1 MQKGNMFMKHAKKL
15 ASLLLAMLMALAM
28 ATTAFAADHTYEIYQ
43 IFTGDYHKGILSN
56 VKWGQNGTGTK
67 GEAVADEII
76 KELEKV
82 ANEPSDT
89 AKLAVIN
96 KYANLSSAAYKTGS
110 ATTYGNLPNGYYL
123 VKDEDNT
130 VTGNDFYTLYIV
142 QVVNGTLTFSP
153 KGDVPE
159 TEKKIVEGEE
169 RVDVNEASI
178 GDTVSYEITGTMPT
192 NIDQYNTFY
201 YEFTDTLSAG
211 LTYKSDITVKI
222 GNQDVTKYF
231 YKNAVTAADTGITT
245 ITVSIQDL
253 LALKKLGNV
262 EINKDTVVTV
272 TYSAILNEKAVIADA
287 GNPNDVSLKYSNDPN
302 KSGEGSTTPPSENP
316 GEPSP
321 THPTGE
327 TPKDKV
333 VTYTTELS
341 ILKKDEKNAILPGA
355 QFTLTGEGVNVV
367 LVTTEKFTE
376 DTNGDYWKLKD
387 GTYTKTEPTIGGE
400 EDNSADY
407 DNTTTKY
414 SKTTELVAKGNGKTE
429 SNVVGAVDSVTGIVT
444 FTGLGAGTY
453 TITETKTPDGYNT
466 IAPVTFTLTFNAE
479 TKTFVSD
486 NENIVVG
493 ADNKLGTTI
502 INKAGAKLPS
512 TGGMGTP
519 LLYVIGSVLVVGAAV
534 LLIVKKRMG
543 AEK

>member
-1 MQKGNMFMKHAKKL
+1 MKHAKKL
-15 ASLLLAMLMALAM
+15 ASLLLAMLMAFAM
-28 ATTAFAADHTYEIYQ
+28 ATTAFAAGHTYEIYQ
-43 IFTGDYHKGILSN
+43 IFTGDYHNGILSN

-76 KELEKV
+76 EELEKV
-82 ANEPSDT
+82 AKATSDT

-110 ATTYGNLPNGYYL
+110 ATTYEGLPNGYYL

-153 KGDVPE
+153 KGDVPK

-222 GNQDVTKYF
+222 GDQDVTNYF
-231 YKNAVTAADTGITT
+231 YKNADTAADTGITT

-253 LALKKLGNV
+253 LALEKLGTV

-272 TYSAILNEKAVIADA
+272 TYSAILNEKAVIAGD

-302 KSGEGSTTPPSENP
+302 NSGEGSTTPPSENP
-316 GEPSP
+316 EKPSL

-327 TPKDKV
+327 TPKDEV

-341 ILKKDEKNAILPGA
+341 ILKNDEKNAILPGA
-355 QFTLTGEGVNVV
+355 KFTLTGEGVNVV

-387 GTYTKTEPTIGGE
+387 GTYTKTEPTT
-400 EDNSADY
+400 NSADY
-407 DNTTTKY
+407 DSTTTKY
-414 SKTTELVAKGNGKTE
+414 RKTNELVAKGNGKTE
-429 SNVVGAVDSVTGIVT
+429 TSVVGAVDSETGMVT

-493 ADNKLGTTI
+493 DDNKLDTTI
-502 INKAGAKLPS
+502 INKSGATLPS
-512 TGGMGTP
+512 TGGMGTT
-519 LLYVIGSVLVVGAAV
+519 LLYVIGSILVVGAAV

>member
-1 MQKGNMFMKHAKKL
+1 MKHAKKL
-15 ASLLLAMLMALAM
+15 ASLLLAMLMAFAM
-28 ATTAFAADHTYEIYQ
+28 ATTAFAAGHTYEIYQ
-43 IFTGDYHKGILSN
+43 IFTGDYHNGILSN

-76 KELEKV
+76 EELEKV
-82 ANEPSDT
+82 AKATSDT

-110 ATTYGNLPNGYYL
+110 ATTYEGLPNGYYL

-153 KGDVPE
+153 KGDVPK

-222 GNQDVTKYF
+222 GDQDVTKYF
-231 YKNAVTAADTGITT
+231 YKNADTAADTGITT

-253 LALKKLGNV
+253 LALEKLGTV

-302 KSGEGSTTPPSENP
+302 NSGEGSTTPPSENP
-316 GEPSP
+316 EKPSP
-321 THPTGE
+321 THPTGA
-327 TPKDKV
+327 TPKDEV

-341 ILKKDEKNAILPGA
+341 ILKNDEQNAILPGA
-355 QFTLTGEGVNVV
+355 EFTLTGNGVNVV

-387 GTYTKTEPTIGGE
+387 GTYTKTQPIIGGE
-400 EDNSADY
+400 ADNSADY

-429 SNVVGAVDSVTGIVT
+429 TSVVGAVDSETGTVT

-453 TITETKTPDGYNT
+453 TIKETKTPDGYNT
-466 IAPVTFTLTFNAE
+466 IAPVTFTLTFNAG
-479 TKTFVSD
+479 TKTFVVSD
-486 NENIVVG
+486 NEKIVVG
-493 ADNKLGTTI
+493 ADNKLDTTI
-502 INKAGAKLPS
+502 INKAGATLPS
-512 TGGMGTP
+512 TGGMGTT

>member
-1 MQKGNMFMKHAKKL
+1 MKYAKKL
-15 ASLLLAMLMALAM
+15 ASLLLAMLMAFAM
-28 ATTAFAADHTYEIYQ
+28 ATTAFAAGHTYEIYQ
-43 IFTGDYHKGILSN
+43 IFTGDYHNGILSN

-67 GEAVADEII
+67 GEAVEDEII
-76 KELEKV
+76 EKLEKV
-82 ANEPSDT
+82 ANETSDT

-110 ATTYGNLPNGYYL
+110 ATTYEGLPNGYYL

-153 KGDVPE
+153 KGDVPK

-222 GNQDVTKYF
+222 GDQDVTNYF
-231 YKNAVTAADTGITT
+231 YKNADTAADTGITT

-253 LALKKLGNV
+253 LALKNLDNV

-272 TYSAILNEKAVIADA
+272 TYSAILNKKAVIADA

-302 KSGEGSTTPPSENP
+302 NSGKGSTTPPSENP

-341 ILKKDEKNAILPGA
+341 ILKNDEKNAILPGA
-355 QFTLTGEGVNVV
+355 QFTLTGNGVNVV

-387 GTYTKTEPTIGGE
+387 GTYTKTEPTT
-400 EDNSADY
+400 NSADY
-407 DNTTTKY
+407 DSTTTKY
-414 SKTTELVAKGNGKTE
+414 RKTNELVAKGNGKTE
-429 SNVVGAVDSVTGIVT
+429 SNVVGAVDSVTGMVT

-493 ADNKLGTTI
+493 DDNKLDTTI
-502 INKAGAKLPS
+502 INKAGATLPS
-512 TGGMGTP
+512 TGGMGTTP
-519 LLYVIGSVLVVGAAV
+519 LYVIGSVLVVGAAV

>member
-1 MQKGNMFMKHAKKL
+1 MKHAKKL
-15 ASLLLAMLMALAM
+15 ASLLLAMLMAFAM
-28 ATTAFAADHTYEIYQ
+28 ATTAFAAGHTYEIYQ
-43 IFTGDYHKGILSN
+43 IFTGDYHNGILSN

-67 GEAVADEII
+67 GEAVEDKII
-76 KELEKV
+76 EELENV
-82 ANEPSDT
+82 AKATSDT

-96 KYANLSSAAYKTGS
+96 KYADLSSTAYKTGS
-110 ATTYGNLPNGYYL
+110 ATTYEGLPNGYYL

-159 TEKKIVEGEE
+159 TVKKIVEDGK

-222 GNQDVTKYF
+222 GDQDVTKYF
-231 YKNAVTAADTGITT
+231 YKNADTAADTGITT

-253 LALKKLGNV
+253 LALEKLGTV

-302 KSGEGSTTPPSENP
+302 NSGEGSTTPPSENP
-316 GEPSP
+316 KKPSS

-327 TPKDKV
+327 TPKDEV

-341 ILKKDEKNAILPGA
+341 ILKNDENNAILPGA
-355 QFTLTGEGVNVV
+355 EFTLEGNGVNVV

-376 DTNGDYWKLKD
+376 DVNGDYWKLKD
-387 GTYTKTEPTIGGE
+387 GTYTKTEPIIGGD

-407 DNTTTKY
+407 DSTTTKY
-414 SKTTELVAKGNGKTE
+414 SKTTELVAKDSGKTE
-429 SNVVGAVDSVTGIVT
+429 SKVVGAVDSETGTVT

-453 TITETKTPDGYNT
+453 TIKETKNPDGYNT
-466 IAPVTFTLTFNAE
+466 IAPVTFTLTFNAG
-479 TKTFVSD
+479 TKTFVVSD
-486 NENIVVG
+486 NEKIVVG
-493 ADNKLGTTI
+493 ADNKLDTTI
-502 INKAGAKLPS
+502 INKAGATLPS
-512 TGGMGTP
+512 TGGMGTTP
-519 LLYVIGSVLVVGAAV
+519 LYVIGSVLVVGAAV

>member
-1 MQKGNMFMKHAKKL
+1 MKHAKKL
-15 ASLLLAMLMALAM
+15 ASLLLAMLMAFAM
-28 ATTAFAADHTYEIYQ
+28 ATTAFAAGHTYEIYQ
-43 IFTGDYHKGILSN
+43 IFTGDYHNGILSN
-56 VKWGQNGTGTK
+56 VKWGQNGTGTE
-67 GEAVADEII
+67 GEAVADDII
-76 KELEKV
+76 EELENV
-82 ANEPSDT
+82 ADATSDT
-89 AKLAVIN
+89 AKLAAIN
-96 KYANLSSAAYKTGS
+96 RYAKLSGTAYKTGS
-110 ATTYGNLPNGYYL
+110 TTTYENLPNGYYL
-123 VKDEDNT
+123 VKDKEGT

-159 TEKKIVEGEE
+159 TEKKIVEDGKK
-169 RVDVNEASI
+169 VDVNEASI

-211 LTYKSDITVKI
+211 LTYNSDITVMI
-222 GNQDVTKYF
+222 GDQDVTNYF
-231 YKNAVTAADTGITT
+231 YKNAVTDEAGVTT

-253 LALKKLGNV
+253 LALGSLGTV
-262 EINKDTVVTV
+262 EIDKDTVVTV
-272 TYSAILNEKAVIADA
+272 TYSAILNENAVIAGD

-316 GEPSP
+316 EKPSP

-327 TPKDKV
+327 TPKDEV

-341 ILKKDEKNAILPGA
+341 ILKNDEKNAILPGA
-355 QFTLTGEGVNVV
+355 EFTLTGNGVNVV

-376 DTNGDYWKLKD
+376 DTNGVYWKLKD
-387 GTYTKTEPTIGGE
+387 GTYTKTQPIIGGE

-429 SNVVGAVDSVTGIVT
+429 TSVVGAVDSETGMVT

-479 TKTFVSD
+479 TKTFVSH
-486 NENIVVG
+486 NESIVVG
-493 ADNKLGTTI
+493 ADNKLDTTI
-502 INKAGAKLPS
+502 INKAGANLPS
-512 TGGMGTP
+512 TGGMGTT